1 MLTLNFIYLQIKS
14 IAQER
19 LSGNSNEKNKL
30 WNQFFTAGKL
40 ISGNIYE
47 CCYDKH
53 HLGGDPVDT
62 IEDATRINQQGQ
74 IIFVV
79 GFFLFQ
85 IIFWGVAMAEFIPEY
100 KKKTKNL

>member
-1 MLTLNFIYLQIKS
+1 MLITI
-14 IAQER
+14 
-19 LSGNSNEKNKL
+19 
-30 WNQFFTAGKL
+30 T
-40 ISGNIYE
+40 
-47 CCYDKH
+47 DV
-53 HLGGDPVDT
+53 GGDPVDT

-100 KKKTKNL
+100 KNKQTIHRLKIMVSFHRKKIEPLTEVAENIEIFNKQRTV

>member
-1 MLTLNFIYLQIKS
+1 M
-14 IAQER
+14 
-19 LSGNSNEKNKL
+19 
-30 WNQFFTAGKL
+30 
-40 ISGNIYE
+40 
-47 CCYDKH
+47 
-53 HLGGDPVDT
+53 DT

-100 KKKTKNL
+100 EKQTIHRLKLMVSFVRKKIEPLTEVAENIEIFNKQRTV

>member
-1 MLTLNFIYLQIKS
+1 MLITI
-14 IAQER
+14 
-19 LSGNSNEKNKL
+19 
-30 WNQFFTAGKL
+30 T
-40 ISGNIYE
+40 
-47 CCYDKH
+47 DV
-53 HLGGDPVDT
+53 GGDPVDT

-100 KKKTKNL
+100 KQANKQFIKDLCFLFSQEKD

>member
-1 MLTLNFIYLQIKS
+1 M
-14 IAQER
+14 
-19 LSGNSNEKNKL
+19 
-30 WNQFFTAGKL
+30 
-40 ISGNIYE
+40 
-47 CCYDKH
+47 
-53 HLGGDPVDT
+53 DT

-100 KKKTKNL
+100 KKKKLKIYRLKLIMVSFTRKKIEPLTEVAENIEIFNKQRTV

>member
-1 MLTLNFIYLQIKS
+1 M
-14 IAQER
+14 
-19 LSGNSNEKNKL
+19 

-40 ISGNIYE
+40 DSFIFVMLITIT
-47 CCYDKH
+47 DV
-53 HLGGDPVDT
+53 GGDPVDT

-100 KKKTKNL
+100 KTSK